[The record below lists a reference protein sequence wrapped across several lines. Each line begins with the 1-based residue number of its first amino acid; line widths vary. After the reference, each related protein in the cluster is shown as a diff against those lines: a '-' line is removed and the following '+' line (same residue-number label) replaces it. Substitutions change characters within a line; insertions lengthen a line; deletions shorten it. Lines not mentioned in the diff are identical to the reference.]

1 MKIQYFGLIS
11 FILDFYMDFQQM
23 LAARLHGLREQQG
36 WSLEQLAERSGVSR
50 SNISNIER
58 GQSSPTAVV
67 LDKLAT
73 ALGVPLASL
82 FTHEPEESV
91 SPCRRVEDQP
101 VWTDPQSGYQRRH
114 LTALPQA
121 PLQMVEVHFPAG
133 QSVQYAPQP
142 LPTHWHQQIWLLEGE
157 MQIESSEG
165 QWQLRA
171 GDCLCMSI
179 EGGTRFVNPG
189 STPARYLV
197 ALVRSTN

>member
-1 MKIQYFGLIS
+1 
-11 FILDFYMDFQQM
+11 MDFQQT
-23 LAARLHGLREQQG
+23 LAARLRGLREQQG

-82 FTHEPEESV
+82 FTSELEASV
-91 SPCRRVEDQP
+91 SPCSRVQEQP
-101 VWTDPQSGYQRRH
+101 VWTDPQSGYQRRR
-114 LTALPQA
+114 LTALAQA
-121 PLQMVEVHFPAG
+121 PLQMVEVRFPAG
-133 QSVQYAPQP
+133 QSVHYAPQP
-142 LPTHWHQQIWLLEGE
+142 LPTHWHQQIWLLDGE
-157 MQIESSEG
+157 MQIESPEG
-165 QWQLRA
+165 KWQLRA

-189 STPARYLV
+189 STTARYLV
-197 ALVRSTN
+197 ALVRSTHSI

>member
-1 MKIQYFGLIS
+1 
-11 FILDFYMDFQQM
+11 MDFQQM

-82 FTHEPEESV
+82 FTSEPEVSV
-91 SPCRRVEDQP
+91 SPCSRVEEQP
-101 VWTDPQSGYQRRH
+101 IWTDPQSGYQRRH
-114 LTALPQA
+114 LTALSQA
-121 PLQMVEVHFPAG
+121 PLQMVEVCFPAG

-142 LPTHWHQQIWLLEGE
+142 LPTHWHQQIWMLAGE
-157 MQIESSEG
+157 MQIATAEAN
-165 QWQLRA
+165 WHLLT
-171 GDCLCMSI
+171 GDCLCMGI
-179 EGGTRFVNPG
+179 DGGTEFFNPG
-189 STPARYLV
+189 AVPARYLV
-197 ALVRSTN
+197 ALVRGSGH